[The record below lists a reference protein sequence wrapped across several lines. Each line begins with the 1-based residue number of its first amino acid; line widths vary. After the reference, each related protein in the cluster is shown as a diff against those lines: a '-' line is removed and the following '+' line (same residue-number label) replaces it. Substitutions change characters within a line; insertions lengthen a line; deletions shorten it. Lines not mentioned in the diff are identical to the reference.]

1 MLFCYIHNIMLQHS
15 GLTYLCLCDTMI
27 YIAANRFNVKT
38 FHFRFES
45 GKLIFQLDFVLVTF
59 QQNVQR
65 LNHRVNNVRF

>member
-1 MLFCYIHNIMLQHS
+1 MLQHS
-15 GLTYLCLCDTMI
+15 GLTYFCLCDTI
-27 YIAANRFNVKT
+27 INIAANRFNVKT

-65 LNHRVNNVRF
+65 LNHRVNNLRF